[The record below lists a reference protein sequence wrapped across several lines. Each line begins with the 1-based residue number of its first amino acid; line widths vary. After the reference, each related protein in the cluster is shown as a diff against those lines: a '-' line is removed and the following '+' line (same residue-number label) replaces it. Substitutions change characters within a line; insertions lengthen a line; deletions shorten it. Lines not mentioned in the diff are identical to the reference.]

1 MIRAVASIASI
12 IVLGMTVSAQ
22 AGKYTCNFSM
32 SGKTPTPAPAPC
44 KIDTANS
51 SSQTCQ
57 HKFAAPANVV
67 ATCGAAQI
75 DPNLDGLLCAFTS
88 TAPSTADFLNDTVEP
103 SIANI
108 VASLHKKAGFTAG
121 AVNVAAPTAAN
132 VSVGY
137 ATKKGAPQ
145 LAAICSPTA
154 AP

>member
-1 MIRAVASIASI
+1 MIRAVASLASI
-12 IVLGMTVSAQ
+12 VVLGMTVSAQ
-22 AGKYTCNFSM
+22 AGKYTCNFSVN
-32 SGKTPTPAPAPC
+32 GKAPAQASAPC
-44 KIDTANS
+44 KIDTADSN
-51 SSQTCQ
+51 SQTCQ
-57 HKFAAPANVV
+57 YKFAKMV

-88 TAPSTADFLNDTVEP
+88 NAPSTADFLKDTVEP

-108 VASLHKKAGFTAG
+108 VGSLHKKAGFTAG
-121 AVNVAAPTAAN
+121 AVNVAAPTSAN

-137 ATKKGAPQ
+137 ATRRGAPQ